1 MNINS
6 AENSLAK
13 YHLLH
18 FVVGAI
24 LALVLL
30 LIPKTAAMLFTLFFV
45 AMFLPTA
52 ILPPE
57 FPQNRWLDR
66 GAVLL
71 GGAVVGFLLLVLH
84 KL

>member
-6 AENSLAK
+6 AEQSLAK

-18 FVVGAI
+18 FVIGAI
-24 LALVLL
+24 LAAVLFGIPKSFGVLLVVFLMSFFLPPLVL
-30 LIPKTAAMLFTLFFV
+30 
-45 AMFLPTA
+45 
-52 ILPPE
+52 PE
-57 FPQNRWLDR
+57 FAENKWFDR

-71 GGAVVGFLLLVLH
+71 GGVAVAVIFFLLH